1 MVLDKEPEATA
12 ALQQRRPDSDDAQDA
27 FTVRIS
33 SFPVRVR
40 VEPMPAVAI
49 RRAAQLWY
57 TFFMGGDFT
66 SFGLGPVIFYPIT
79 AIFSVAMLTLAITLS
94 IRGIVVA
101 PDKKATYIVLLT
113 IASLFALF
121 FFYAV
126 INYQWLGGETAYDG
140 LYHSI
145 GYVGSIV
152 IALITTTIAASDKVT
167 TKRIVLWSI
176 ATPYLFL
183 IVNSAVATSFTAIVS
198 TFSGPVESTAVSR
211 IIGFLYA
218 SIQIVFPLVYLLYI
232 QNPGHKEAAM
242 RARSTKLG
250 THVEPGEPSQPTPP
264 VVAPTAPQPDNA
276 TQDTLNRQ

>member
-1 MVLDKEPEATA
+1 MVLDKEPKANA

-49 RRAAQLWY
+49 RRAVQLWY

-126 INYQWLGGETAYDG
+126 MNYQWLGGETAYDG

-145 GYVGSIV
+145 GYVGSII

-176 ATPYLFL
+176 ATPYIFL
-183 IVNSAVATSFTAIVS
+183 IVNSAVAVSFTAIVS

-242 RARSTKLG
+242 RARSLKLG
-250 THVEPGEPSQPTPP
+250 THVESGEPSQPTPP
-264 VVAPTAPQPDNA
+264 VVAPAAPQPDNA